1 MILIHNAPGGLPQVF
16 IRPFINFSVGLF
28 LFLSGM
34 LSNADWWHPT
44 KRIMKIIVPYVL
56 WTLIYTAMRTIKIL
70 GQLPI
75 QFIKSLITASS
86 AAVMYYVFVYCQL
99 TLLVPVID
107 KMSKS
112 RYKYF
117 CFLISPLEII
127 IMRLF
132 PLMNGYEINPY
143 ISIIIRVSCLSWLIY
158 FYLGYLMGNGMLEIK
173 TSTKK
178 LFVAL
183 IVTIVLQMLE
193 GYWYWSMGDPNCGT
207 QLKLSSLFT
216 GTVFAIL
223 AFRFIENYEVQKNKT
238 TNIMKYIGDIS
249 FGIYFSHLAVM
260 MVFRH
265 IPFYLSVDV
274 FPLNGIITLIVS
286 TVCIII
292 GRKIFGKYSKYLA
305 L

>member
-1 MILIHNAPGGLPQVF
+1 
-16 IRPFINFSVGLF
+16 
-28 LFLSGM
+28 
-34 LSNADWWHPT
+34 
-44 KRIMKIIVPYVL
+44 
-56 WTLIYTAMRTIKIL
+56 
-70 GQLPI
+70 
-75 QFIKSLITASS
+75 
-86 AAVMYYVFVYCQL
+86 
-99 TLLVPVID
+99 
-107 KMSKS
+107 
-112 RYKYF
+112 
-117 CFLISPLEII
+117 
-127 IMRLF
+127 
-132 PLMNGYEINPY
+132 MNGYEINPY
-143 ISIIIRVSCLSWLIY
+143 ISIIISVSCLSWLIY

-173 TSTKK
+173 SSTKK
-178 LFVAL
+178 LFLAL

-193 GYWYWSMGDPNCGT
+193 GYWYWSMGDSNCGT

-286 TVCIII
+286 AVCIII